1 MKDFRARA
9 RKKIARGRRERQN
22 ERERKFFM
30 AKEIH
35 VAAAVVVRTD
45 GKILCARRGNAKNP
59 GVAWKWEFPGGKI
72 EAGETP
78 EAALARE
85 LLEELDF
92 PVVVGEKL
100 ARVRWRYAD
109 AENEIALTAFRCVP
123 ARDDAAFTLRE
134 HAEARWLA
142 PDELPALDWADAD
155 REILRKLK
163 IRN

>member
-1 MKDFRARA
+1 
-9 RKKIARGRRERQN
+9 
-22 ERERKFFM
+22 M
-30 AKEIH
+30 AKEIQ
-35 VAAAVVVRTD
+35 VAAAVVVRGD

-59 GVAWKWEFPGGKI
+59 RVAWKWEFPGGKI

-92 PVVVGEKL
+92 PVVVGEEL

-109 AENEIALTAFRCVP
+109 AENGIELTAFRCVP
-123 ARDDAAFTLRE
+123 ADGGAEPALRE

-142 PDELPALDWADAD
+142 PDELPALAWADAD
-155 REILRKLK
+155 REILKKLK